1 MDQKTILAHTQDS
14 MKKAVEFVLHEFN
27 AVRTGKAS
35 PALVE
40 GVNISVSIY
49 GGTHMK
55 LKQLAAI
62 SSPDSR
68 TLYVQPHDPSTLQD
82 LERGL
87 RESSLGLNPIADGKR
102 LRIPVPELSSERR
115 KEMVKLIKQMGEE
128 GKVRVRAARREGME
142 TAKAAEK
149 AGTLTEDDLKR
160 VEKEIQTATDSAVK
174 EIDQHSAHKEKEI
187 LTV

>member
-1 MDQKTILAHTQDS
+1 MDQKAILASAQEN

-40 GVNISVSIY
+40 SVNISVSIY

-62 SSPDSR
+62 STPDSR
-68 TLYVQPHDPSTLQD
+68 TIYVQPHDPSTLQD
-82 LERGL
+82 IERGL
-87 RESSLGLNPIADGKR
+87 RESNIGLNPIADGKR
-102 LRIPVPELSSERR
+102 LRIPVPELSTERR
-115 KEMVKLIKQMGEE
+115 KEMVKLIKQMAEE
-128 GKVRVRAARREGME
+128 GKVRVRAARRDGME
-142 TAKAAEK
+142 AAKASEK
-149 AGTLTEDDLKR
+149 AGTITEDDLKR
-160 VEKEIQTATDSAVK
+160 VEKDIQAATDSSVK
-174 EIDQHSAHKEKEI
+174 EIDQHTAHKEKEI

>member
-1 MDQKTILAHTQDS
+1 MDQKTILASAQEN
-14 MKKAVEFVLHEFN
+14 MKKAVDFVLHEFN

-40 GVNISVSIY
+40 SVNISVSIY

-62 SSPDSR
+62 STPDSR
-68 TLYVQPHDPSTLQD
+68 TIYVQPHDPSTLQD
-82 LERGL
+82 VERGL
-87 RESSLGLNPIADGKR
+87 RESNIGLNPIADGKR
-102 LRIPVPELSSERR
+102 LRIPVPELSTERR
-115 KEMVKLIKQMGEE
+115 KEMVKLIKQMSEE
-128 GKVRVRAARREGME
+128 GKVRVRAARRDGME

-160 VEKEIQTATDSAVK
+160 VEKDIQAATDAAVK
-174 EIDQHSAHKEKEI
+174 DIDQHTAHKKKEI

>member
-1 MDQKTILAHTQDS
+1 MDQKTILASAQEN

-40 GVNISVSIY
+40 SVNISVSIY

-62 SSPDSR
+62 STPDSR
-68 TLYVQPHDPSTLQD
+68 TIYVQPHDPSTLQD
-82 LERGL
+82 VERGL
-87 RESSLGLNPIADGKR
+87 RESNIGLNPIADGKR
-102 LRIPVPELSSERR
+102 LRIPVPELSTERR
-115 KEMVKLIKQMGEE
+115 KEMVKLIKQMSEE
-128 GKVRVRAARREGME
+128 GKVRVRAARRDGME

-160 VEKEIQTATDSAVK
+160 VEKDIQAATDAAVK
-174 EIDQHSAHKEKEI
+174 DIDQHTAHKEKEI

>member
-1 MDQKTILAHTQDS
+1 MDQKAILAATQEH

-62 SSPDSR
+62 STPDSR

-82 LERGL
+82 VERGL
-87 RESSLGLNPIADGKR
+87 RESNLGLNPIADGKR

-115 KEMVKLIKQMGEE
+115 KEMVKLIKQMAEE
-128 GKVRVRAARREGME
+128 GKVRVRGARRDGME
-142 TAKAAEK
+142 AAKAGEK

-160 VEKEIQTATDSAVK
+160 VEKDIQAATDASVK
-174 EIDQHSAHKEKEI
+174 EIDQHTAHKEKEI